1 MNAFLVGLI
10 TVVAFVL
17 REIVRI
23 GCIAL
28 SISIVMQLINLP
40 DEEKSAQWSRIF
52 WIEFTISSICT
63 LGIFACAGLMSLLAD
78 KEFAI
83 NEF

>member
-1 MNAFLVGLI
+1 MSAFLVGLI

-28 SISIVMQLINLP
+28 SIVMQLINLP

-63 LGIFACAGLMSLLAD
+63 LGIFACAGLMSLLAG
-78 KEFAI
+78 
-83 NEF
+83 

>member
-1 MNAFLVGLI
+1 MSAFLVGLI

-28 SISIVMQLINLP
+28 SINIVMQLINLP

-52 WIEFTISSICT
+52 WIEFTISSICI
-63 LGIFACAGLMSLLAD
+63 LGIFACAGLMSLLAG
-78 KEFAI
+78 
-83 NEF
+83 

>member
-1 MNAFLVGLI
+1 MSAFLVGLI

-52 WIEFTISSICT
+52 WIEFTISPICT
-63 LGIFACAGLMSLLAD
+63 LGIFACAGLMSLLAG
-78 KEFAI
+78 
-83 NEF
+83 

>member
-1 MNAFLVGLI
+1 MSAFLVGLI

-28 SISIVMQLINLP
+28 SIVMQLINLP

-52 WIEFTISSICT
+52 WIKFTISSICT
-63 LGIFACAGLMSLLAD
+63 LGIFACAGLMSLLAG
-78 KEFAI
+78 
-83 NEF
+83 

>member
-1 MNAFLVGLI
+1 MSAFLVGLI

-40 DEEKSAQWSRIF
+40 DEENLPNG
-52 WIEFTISSICT
+52 
-63 LGIFACAGLMSLLAD
+63 LGYFGQNLP
-78 KEFAI
+78 
-83 NEF
+83 

>member
-17 REIVRI
+17 CEIVRI

-28 SISIVMQLINLP
+28 ISISIVMQLINLP

-63 LGIFACAGLMSLLAD
+63 LGIFACAGLMSLLAG
-78 KEFAI
+78 
-83 NEF
+83 

>member
-1 MNAFLVGLI
+1 MSTFLVGLI
-10 TVVAFVL
+10 TVL

-23 GCIAL
+23 GCIAS

>member
-1 MNAFLVGLI
+1 MSAFLVGLI
-10 TVVAFVL
+10 IVVAFVL

-52 WIEFTISSICT
+52 WIEFTISSICN
-63 LGIFACAGLMSLLAD
+63 LGIFACAGLMSLLAG
-78 KEFAI
+78 
-83 NEF
+83 

>member
-1 MNAFLVGLI
+1 MSAFLVGLI

-28 SISIVMQLINLP
+28 SISIVYATYKP
-40 DEEKSAQWSRIF
+40 SRRGK
-52 WIEFTISSICT
+52 ICPVV
-63 LGIFACAGLMSLLAD
+63 
-78 KEFAI
+78 
-83 NEF
+83 

>member
-1 MNAFLVGLI
+1 MSAFLVGLI

-28 SISIVMQLINLP
+28 SIVMQLINLP

-52 WIEFTISSICT
+52 WIEFIISSICT
-63 LGIFACAGLMSLLAD
+63 LGIFACAGLMSMLAG
-78 KEFAI
+78 
-83 NEF
+83 

>member
-1 MNAFLVGLI
+1 MSAFLVGLI

-17 REIVRI
+17 CEIVRI

-28 SISIVMQLINLP
+28 SISIVMQLINFP

-52 WIEFTISSICT
+52 WIEFTISFICT
-63 LGIFACAGLMSLLAD
+63 LGIFACAGLISLLAG
-78 KEFAI
+78 
-83 NEF
+83 

>member
-40 DEEKSAQWSRIF
+40 DEEKSARRGK
-52 WIEFTISSICT
+52 ICP
-63 LGIFACAGLMSLLAD
+63 MV
-78 KEFAI
+78 
-83 NEF
+83 